1 MIHMILDI
9 TMILDVT
16 MIPLLD
22 IMIDDINIDDASIL
36 P

>member
-1 MIHMILDI
+1 MILDI

>member
-1 MIHMILDI
+1 MILDI

-36 P
+36 PWY